1 MRIKN
6 STQRFAAFVR
16 DLQESF
22 WGDFQGRTR
31 ETLQKLLEADSEQQM
46 AEYLGLRWH
55 ERPAG
60 EAGRID
66 YRNGFYQREY
76 VTPLGVLRF
85 RVSRTRLRSF
95 LPRGIG
101 ALQRRSPEV
110 NEMIRQAFL
119 RGISTRGVGRVVS
132 LLTEESVSAQ
142 TVSRL
147 TRVLDKQV
155 EKFHHAP
162 LGDDWCY
169 LILDGVW
176 LKVRRAFGPQRVLLL
191 VAYGI
196 RIDGTRQLLA
206 FVRAR
211 SESQAGWE
219 GLLNDL
225 YRRGLRGQRLQL
237 VITDGCPG
245 LAAAI
250 PAVYPRARHQRCWVH
265 KMRNLLEKVRRA
277 DYDQVKRDAQSIYLA
292 KNRAAARRAFQR
304 FQFRWR
310 AAYSQMVNRL
320 ERDLPELL
328 TFFEF
333 PRHLWQKLRTTNAIE
348 RCFVE
353 VRRRTR
359 PMVVFINVASVDRI
373 IYAIFSRCNEDWK
386 THTLRLFTQAA

>member
-6 STQRFAAFVR
+6 NTQQFEAFVR
-16 DLQESF
+16 DVQESF

-31 ETLQKLLEADSEQQM
+31 ETLQKLLEADSEDQM
-46 AEYLGLRWH
+46 AENLGLQWH
-55 ERPAG
+55 DRPVSEG
-60 EAGRID
+60 GRID
-66 YRNGFYQREY
+66 YRNGYYERAY

-95 LPRGIG
+95 LPRGMQ

-110 NEMIRQAFL
+110 EEMIRQAFL

-132 LLTEESVSAQ
+132 LLTQESVSAQ

-147 TRVLDKQV
+147 TRVLDEQV

-169 LILDGVW
+169 LMLDGVW
-176 LKVRRAFGPQRVLLL
+176 LKVRRAFGPQKVLLL
-191 VAYGI
+191 VAYGV
-196 RIDGTRQLLA
+196 RTDGRRELLA
-206 FVRAR
+206 FVRAK

-265 KMRNLLEKVRRA
+265 KMRNLCEAVRRA
-277 DYDQVKRDAQSIYLA
+277 DHDAVKQDVQRIYQA
-292 KNRAAARRAFQR
+292 PSQGAARRAFQR
-304 FQFRWR
+304 FRFRWR
-310 AAYSQMVNRL
+310 NKYSQLVQRL
-320 ERDLPELL
+320 EQDLPVLL

-333 PRHLWQKLRTTNAIE
+333 PRHLWQKLGTTNAIE

-373 IYAIFSRCNEDWK
+373 IYAIFSR
-386 THTLRLFTQAA
+386 L